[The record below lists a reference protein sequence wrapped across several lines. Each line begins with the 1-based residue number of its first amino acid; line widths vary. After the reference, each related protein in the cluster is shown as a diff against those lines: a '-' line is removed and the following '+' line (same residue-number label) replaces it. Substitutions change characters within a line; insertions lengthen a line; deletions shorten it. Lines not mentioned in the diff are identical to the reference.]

1 MYLFACSL
9 YCIFLFRFAQFLGRK
24 PSQGVGLAISTNASP
39 RNTAYLRKFCL
50 QVLLNVSQEATR
62 VKNIFNF
69 LLHSQ

>member
-1 MYLFACSL
+1 MYLFACSF
-9 YCIFLFRFAQFLGRK
+9 YCIFLSRFAQLLGRK
-24 PSQGVGLAISTNASP
+24 PWQAVGLAISTNASA
-39 RNTAYLRKFCL
+39 RNSAYLRKFYL